1 MANKAETVVQMQK
14 NYLFAVVRGESE
26 QAGYE
31 ISKAVYEGGV
41 KNIEVTFSTPGAE
54 RVMARLSEEFEG
66 TDMVV
71 GAGTVLDAITARI
84 SILNGA
90 RFIVS
95 PTWVPEIAEICNLYT
110 VPYLPGC
117 GTVTEIQQALQA
129 GCEIVKVFPGGVLGS
144 GFIKDVHG
152 PLPQVEMM
160 PSGGV
165 NIDNMETWIGN
176 GAWAVGVGSALT
188 KRYKTDGADSCREEA
203 QKFADKLAEIKGG
216 K

>member
-14 NYLFAVVRGESE
+14 NFLFAVVRGESE

-110 VPYLPGC
+110 IPYLPGC
-117 GTVTEIQQALQA
+117 GTVTEIQQALTA

-165 NIDNMETWIGN
+165 NIDNMETWINN
-176 GAWAVGVGSALT
+176 GAWAVGVG
-188 KRYKTDGADSCREEA
+188 
-203 QKFADKLAEIKGG
+203 
-216 K
+216 

>member
-14 NYLFAVVRGESE
+14 NFLFAVVRGESE

-110 VPYLPGC
+110 IPYLPGC
-117 GTVTEIQQALQA
+117 GTVTEIQQALTA

-165 NIDNMETWIGN
+165 NIDNMETWINN

-188 KRYKTDGADSCREEA
+188 KRYKADGADSCREEA
-203 QKFADKLAEIKGG
+203 QKFAYKLAEIQGG

>member
-14 NYLFAVVRGESE
+14 NFLFAVVRGESE

-71 GAGTVLDAITARI
+71 DAITARI

-110 VPYLPGC
+110 IPYLPGC
-117 GTVTEIQQALQA
+117 GTVTEIQQALTA

-165 NIDNMETWIGN
+165 NIDNMETWINN

-188 KRYKTDGADSCREEA
+188 KRYKADGADSCREEA
-203 QKFADKLAEIKGG
+203 QKFADKLAEIQGG